1 MTSTPSPNPV
11 TEKQTDPK
19 DEKKKGLLNK
29 LQDISPDKEE
39 QIAIVGVAVRLGIV
53 IWSGFCLTL
62 AYIDLPGFPKQ
73 TFDPTFIASIFTST
87 LTTFGVQAASKKGGN
102 GVSKEDIEKMM
113 STNKAAAGEQIIRVQ
128 TPIKLSSPDGEITQV
143 IETPVPPKPEE
154 KA

>member
-1 MTSTPSPNPV
+1 MADQQTSTPSNKK
-11 TEKQTDPK
+11 ED
-19 DEKKKGLLNK
+19 KKKGVMNK
-29 LQDISPDKEE
+29 LQEMTPDKDE
-39 QIAIVGVAVRLGIV
+39 QVALIGVAVRLGIV
-53 IWSGFCLTL
+53 VWSGFCLTL
-62 AYIDLPGFPKQ
+62 ADIDLPGFPKQ

-143 IETPVPPKPEE
+143 IEAPVPPTPEE
-154 KA
+154 KV